1 MLAPKGLPSGQ
12 DGGVGTHLDVVGVIM
27 AGGAGERMR
36 RSGEPVPKPMV
47 QVAGRPLVE
56 HNLLALLKA
65 GVRDVAVVVGA
76 SGEAAELVS
85 AWAAVAGRD
94 LVAGVGGRLE
104 LVVEATPLGN
114 AGALTLVRRE
124 CATLLL
130 VFADNLTSLDLAEL
144 ATAHAET
151 SADLTLAVHDETFVL
166 PYGVVD
172 QVSGVVVGYREKPG
186 VPVTV
191 GSGIAVVGPAAAA
204 ALSAGAMPAGVIDLV
219 HRSVESGLLVRSYPH
234 RAAWIDVN
242 DAASRD
248 RAEAL
253 VRADPDAFEL

>member
-1 MLAPKGLPSGQ
+1 M
-12 DGGVGTHLDVVGVIM
+12 GTHLDLVGVIM

-56 HNLLALLKA
+56 YNLLALLKA
-65 GVRDVAVVVGA
+65 GVRDVAVVVGV

-85 AWAAVAGRD
+85 AWVAVEGRD

-104 LVVEATPLGN
+104 LVVEAAPMGN
-114 AGALTLVRRE
+114 AGALTLVGRPG
-124 CATLLL
+124 ATLLL

-144 ATAHAET
+144 VTAHSET
-151 SADLTLAVHDETFVL
+151 SADLTLAIHEETFVL

-172 QVSGVVVGYREKPG
+172 QVDGVVVGYCEKPR

-191 GSGIAVVGPAAAA
+191 GSGIAVVGLAAVGAM
-204 ALSAGAMPAGVIDLV
+204 SAGMMPAGVIDLV
-219 HRSVESGLLVRSYPH
+219 LRSVGAGLRVLSYPH
-234 RAAWIDVN
+234 SAAWVDVN
-242 DAASRD
+242 DAASRE
-248 RAEAL
+248 RADLL
-253 VRADPDAFEL
+253 VRADPDAFKL